1 MAPTEAAILHNYL
14 TVPAQLPSAITLE
27 EFTELFPKPHR
38 ANPQIRSLYR
48 DLQHQRR
55 ALVDTVT
62 ENVENEEK
70 NGRIIKREIA
80 RAQKRA
86 KTEDADQELE
96 IERAYHCKPESLT
109 QRLKLFGAAGA
120 QDPKHTINSIVPE
133 MDTAIADL
141 EAEIQELEA
150 QEEKLTESIKQTV
163 GSMSDLRY
171 GRLANPKLGEDVIQG
186 LKSVQD
192 ACDGKS

>member
-62 ENVENEEK
+62 ENIENEEK

-86 KTEDADQELE
+86 NTEDADQELE
-96 IERAYHCKPESLT
+96 IERA
-109 QRLKLFGAAGA
+109 LFGAAGA

-150 QEEKLTESIKQTV
+150 QEAKLMESVKQTV

>member
-27 EFTELFPKPHR
+27 EFAELFPKPHR

-62 ENVENEEK
+62 ENIENEEK
-70 NGRIIKREIA
+70 NGRVIKREIA

-86 KTEDADQELE
+86 KAEDADQELE
-96 IERAYHCKPESLT
+96 IERA
-109 QRLKLFGAAGA
+109 LFGVAGA
-120 QDPKHTINSIVPE
+120 QDPNHTINSIVPE

-150 QEEKLTESIKQTV
+150 QEAKLMESVKQTV

>member
-14 TVPAQLPSAITLE
+14 TVPAQLPSSITLE

-55 ALVDTVT
+55 TLVDTVT
-62 ENVENEEK
+62 ENIENEEK
-70 NGRIIKREIA
+70 SGRIIKREIA
-80 RAQKRA
+80 RARKRA
-86 KTEDADQELE
+86 AAEDADQELE
-96 IERAYHCKPESLT
+96 IERA
-109 QRLKLFGAAGA
+109 LFGVAGA
-120 QDPKHTINSIVPE
+120 QDPKHTLNSIVPE
-133 MDTAIADL
+133 MDTAIADV

-150 QEEKLTESIKQTV
+150 QESKLMESVKQTV

>member
-55 ALVDTVT
+55 AIVDMVT
-62 ENVENEEK
+62 ENIENEEK

-80 RAQKRA
+80 RVRKRA
-86 KTEDADQELE
+86 KAEDADQELE
-96 IERAYHCKPESLT
+96 IERA
-109 QRLKLFGAAGA
+109 LFGVAGA

-141 EAEIQELEA
+141 EAEIRELEA
-150 QEEKLTESIKQTV
+150 QEAKLTESVKQTV

>member
-27 EFTELFPKPHR
+27 EFTELFPKSHR

-55 ALVDTVT
+55 ALVDTIT
-62 ENVENEEK
+62 ENIENEEK
-70 NGRIIKREIA
+70 NGRVIKREIA

-86 KTEDADQELE
+86 KAEDADQELE
-96 IERAYHCKPESLT
+96 IERATGVSNKKV
-109 QRLKLFGAAGA
+109 KLFGVAGA

-150 QEEKLTESIKQTV
+150 QEAKLMESVKQTV